1 MARPLRVAYAG
12 AWYHVANRGAGRQRV
27 FRNDDH
33 RKLILELLNELQT
46 RFNVETHA
54 YCLMSNRYDL
64 IVRTPSANLSKAM
77 RHLNGVYTQHYN
89 RLVGRDGALFRG
101 RYRAVLIE
109 AETCLAAVS
118 RHIHRR
124 PLVTGNVP
132 RLDRYRW
139 SSYPTYVTRR
149 KNPTWLYTTPILE
162 QAGSVREYR
171 QYVEREG
178 ETNALVRQFYRE
190 ARPGSILGSD
200 RFKQDIIRRYGSGD
214 VEVPNHQTLP
224 NQIPVDQILK
234 AVGQEFQVSRRH
246 LLTSKRGKL
255 NLPRLAAIWL
265 SRMRGHLTL
274 AQVAAQFGMAGYGSA
289 SALLHRIK
297 TQMRPAFWRRI
308 KAIEEHLASAD

>member
-1 MARPLRVAYAG
+1 MARSLRVTYAG

-33 RKLILELLNELQT
+33 RNLLLELLHEL
-46 RFNVETHA
+46 RSNFNVETHA

-77 RHLNGVYTQHYN
+77 RHLNGVYTQSYN
-89 RLVGRDGALFRG
+89 RMVGRDGALFRG
-101 RYRAVLIE
+101 RYRAILLE

-149 KNPTWLYTTPILE
+149 KNPTWLHTEPILE

-178 ETNALVRQFYRE
+178 ETNSLVRQFYRE
-190 ARPGSILGSD
+190 ARPGAILGSD
-200 RFKQDIIRRYGSGD
+200 AFKRRIMKRYGSGD
-214 VEVPNHQTLP
+214 AEVPKNQTLP

-234 AVGQEFQVSRRH
+234 AVGQEYQVSRKH
-246 LLTSKRGKL
+246 LLTSKRGRL

-265 SRMRGHLTL
+265 CRMRGHLTL
-274 AQVAAQFGMAGYGSA
+274 AQLAVQFGMAGYGSA
-289 SALLHRIK
+289 SAILHRIK
-297 TQMRPAFWRRI
+297 TQMRPAFWRRV
-308 KAIEEHLASAD
+308 KAIEDQLSSGD